1 VSVSQPAEN
10 ALENMHLKQSH
21 KKRLA
26 RLLDRLGGRFA
37 LGKMATRYARRITG
51 DDVEI
56 RYCDGL
62 WIHRAGP
69 HFFPDGMRFD
79 YVSGEFSRWKM
90 QADQY
95 FACTNEFWLQ
105 HYRPKKGDVIIDVG
119 AGHGEDT
126 LVFSRAAGETG
137 RVIAVEAHP
146 PSFAI
151 LESFCQLNGLRN
163 VVPLHLALMDRPGNV
178 RVVES
183 ESGWAMNTVEN
194 NGALGIKATASTVDE
209 ICREYD
215 VTHVNFLKMNIE
227 GSERYALLGM
237 TSIMPKIDQICVACH
252 DFLFEQG
259 HGEQFR
265 TRAFVEGVL
274 KKHGFTLA
282 SRPDDPRDY
291 VRDHVFGLRKS

>member
-1 VSVSQPAEN
+1 MSVSQPAES
-10 ALENMHLKQSH
+10 APENMHLKQSDR
-21 KKRLA
+21 KRLA
-26 RLLDRLGGRFA
+26 RLLDRPGGRFV

-56 RYCDGL
+56 RYGDGL

-69 HFFPDGMRFD
+69 HFFPDGKRFD
-79 YVSGEFSRWKM
+79 YLSSEFGRWKM

-95 FACTNEFWLQ
+95 FASANEFWLQ
-105 HYRPKKGDVIIDVG
+105 HYHPKKGDVIIDVG

-126 LVFSRAAGETG
+126 LLFSKAAGETG

-151 LESFCQLNGLRN
+151 LKTFCQLNGLRN
-163 VVPLHLALMDRPGNV
+163 VVPLHLALMDRPGTV

-183 ESGWAMNTVEN
+183 ESGWTMNTVQN
-194 NGALGIKATASTVDE
+194 NGASGISVTASTVDE
-209 ICREYD
+209 ICREHD

-237 TSIMPKIDQICVACH
+237 TLIMPKIDQICIACH
-252 DFLFEQG
+252 DFLSEQG
-259 HGEQFR
+259 HGEQLR
-265 TRAFVEGVL
+265 TRALVEGFL
-274 KKHGFTLA
+274 RNHGFTLA
-282 SRPDDPRDY
+282 SRADDPRDY
-291 VRDHVFGLRKS
+291 VRDHVFGLRKT